1 MSTAQLNIENEVELT
16 GRRRCVRVSSF
27 QLGTLNRNA
36 PLDEWQGTSMDDCI
50 TSAEHSMSFNAIE
63 QEQQE
68 GRQQCSNQM

>member
-1 MSTAQLNIENEVELT
+1 MRAGVVISTGHIESECT
-16 GRRRCVRVSSF
+16 SRRM
-27 QLGTLNRNA
+27 
-36 PLDEWQGTSMDDCI
+36 EWQGTSMDDCI